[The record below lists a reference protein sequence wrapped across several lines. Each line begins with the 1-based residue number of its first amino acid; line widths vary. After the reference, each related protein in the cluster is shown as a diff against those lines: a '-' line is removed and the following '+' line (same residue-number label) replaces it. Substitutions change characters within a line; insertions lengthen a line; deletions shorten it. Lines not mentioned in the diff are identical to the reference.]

1 MGIVRTQNSQ
11 AGNCSSTMSSSPVL
25 IRAFY
30 RLLLVAALI
39 AASSAGPNEK
49 EKWVHQQEVVPEDN
63 QPISIEKSK
72 SIALYCE
79 VPDEGEWSKLQHL
92 VKAEVEAQTRLA
104 PEHKKELLTAG
115 VNMEHHLEEMGHH
128 LEACVESR
136 QSRDDS
142 SDCNRDGF
150 QNEMQSF
157 KDIATANKALSTSI
171 NYALNQRAG
180 VMQEQLVSLE
190 ESVQGKCAE

>member
-1 MGIVRTQNSQ
+1 M
-11 AGNCSSTMSSSPVL
+11 
-25 IRAFY
+25 
-30 RLLLVAALI
+30 AALI

-79 VPDEGEWSKLQHL
+79 GCIGQSLIAADKLFSDCADGTGICEVPDEGEWSKLQHL

-104 PEHKKELLTAG
+104 PEHKKELLTAE
-115 VNMEHHLEEMGHH
+115 VKMEHHLGEMGHH
-128 LEACVESR
+128 LEACIESR

-142 SDCNRDGF
+142 SNCNRNGF

-157 KDIATANKALSTSI
+157 NVIAARNKALSSSI
-171 NYALNQRAG
+171 NYSLNQRAG
-180 VMQEQLVSLE
+180 VMQQVQLSLK
-190 ESVQGKCAE
+190 ESVQGKCSQ

>member
-1 MGIVRTQNSQ
+1 MGCADGTGI
-11 AGNCSSTMSSSPVL
+11 
-25 IRAFY
+25 
-30 RLLLVAALI
+30 
-39 AASSAGPNEK
+39 
-49 EKWVHQQEVVPEDN
+49 
-63 QPISIEKSK
+63 
-72 SIALYCE
+72 CE

-104 PEHKKELLTAG
+104 PEHKKELLTAE
-115 VNMEHHLEEMGHH
+115 VNMEHGLEEMGHH

-150 QNEMQSF
+150 QNEKQSF
-157 KDIATANKALSTSI
+157 NDIATTNKALSTSI

-180 VMQEQLVSLE
+180 VMQQQLVSLE